1 MLAERF
7 GRQLAKS
14 LSAEQSSGGYIRG
27 RLRRIGAQRI
37 AAQSPLYA
45 LFFPPLSFSR
55 KKKVVKNEQPK
66 YLSIYF
72 DRGSE
77 IGLSRHKHFFA
88 LKIKAWQRT
97 FQFPTAPPPPTAV
110 PLPLH
115 RGGFHTHEFSVHY
128 QLDFESIF
136 NRRRRDLTPRSTENL
151 YPRTLPATAHYT
163 LKPRSVPKS
172 FFRGLSRKTS
182 PRQRG
187 THYIT
192 RTYQIGFSEVLRK
205 PRRPGVVMKKPARK
219 IFTN

>member
-1 MLAERF
+1 MLLLISSLQ
-7 GRQLAKS
+7 RQACICHRQRLAASPPGCHS
-14 LSAEQSSGGYIRG
+14 LPLA
-27 RLRRIGAQRI
+27 RLRLRLA
-37 AAQSPLYA
+37 Y
-45 LFFPPLSFSR
+45 
-55 KKKVVKNEQPK
+55 
-66 YLSIYF
+66 
-72 DRGSE
+72 
-77 IGLSRHKHFFA
+77 
-88 LKIKAWQRT
+88 
-97 FQFPTAPPPPTAV
+97 
-110 PLPLH
+110 PLH
-115 RGGFHTHEFSVHY
+115 RGGFHTREFSVHY

-192 RTYQIGFSEVLRK
+192 RTYKIGFSEVLRK